1 MWKYDYDMIYCIA
14 ENFRGRKVLWI
25 VKYGFRGENFRE
37 LLTKDT
43 TSPIFF
49 PEKPQNREVFFLESF
64 PLYSVA

>member
-1 MWKYDYDMIYCIA
+1 MD
-14 ENFRGRKVLWI
+14 
-25 VKYGFRGENFRE
+25 GFRGENFRE

-49 PEKPQNREVFFLESF
+49 PEKPQNSEVFFLESF